1 MKWFF
6 VVSLILRRYDF
17 EFLKVVELLYVEGK
31 ISIKR
36 EFDMDRLFL
45 LFKVCFFIKKKN
57 YFVLLMEIFELFRV
71 NCFLGILFIF
81 VYKFSGSINLSV
93 FWLLCI
99 VLIYWYFFFMLIIRK
114 FEVESFFGY
123 GFWGFIK

>member
-114 FEVESFFGY
+114 FEVELFFGY